1 MSKKITIFVIVSLIF
16 TFLMYANGGDSVIY
30 RKLEFTVPV
39 GKVDPQT
46 LPDDLIK
53 YLSSY
58 YSIEI
63 MSKENR
69 IIKYNCKKFLYY
81 ENKLLIN
88 KEKAYVK
95 LHMNMQQ
102 QQPNLF
108 YRKKNNDWDIDFI
121 FTCVYHDDDIEED
134 IIFFHDELD
143 RIIDAFIKKYDLQ

>member
-1 MSKKITIFVIVSLIF
+1 
-16 TFLMYANGGDSVIY
+16 
-30 RKLEFTVPV
+30 
-39 GKVDPQT
+39 
-46 LPDDLIK
+46 
-53 YLSSY
+53 
-58 YSIEI
+58 

-69 IIKYNCKKFLYY
+69 IIKYNWKKFLYY

-88 KEKAYVK
+88 EEKAYVK

>member
-16 TFLMYANGGDSVIY
+16 TFLIYANGGDSVIY

-69 IIKYNCKKFLYY
+69 IIKYNWKKFLYY

-88 KEKAYVK
+88 KEKTYVK

-108 YRKKNNDWDIDFI
+108 YRKKIMIGILILFLHVFI
-121 FTCVYHDDDIEED
+121 TMMILKK
-134 IIFFHDELD
+134 ILFF
-143 RIIDAFIKKYDLQ
+143 FMMN

>member
-16 TFLMYANGGDSVIY
+16 TFLIYANGGDSVIY

-69 IIKYNCKKFLYY
+69 IIKYNWKKFLYY

-108 YRKKNNDWDIDFI
+108 YRKKIMIGILILFLHVFI
-121 FTCVYHDDDIEED
+121 TMMILKK
-134 IIFFHDELD
+134 ILFF
-143 RIIDAFIKKYDLQ
+143 FMMN

>member
-39 GKVDPQT
+39 GNVDPQT

-69 IIKYNCKKFLYY
+69 IIKYNWKKFLYY

-95 LHMNMQQ
+95 LQNKR
-102 QQPNLF
+102 L
-108 YRKKNNDWDIDFI
+108 KLI
-121 FTCVYHDDDIEED
+121 C
-134 IIFFHDELD
+134 
-143 RIIDAFIKKYDLQ
+143 

>member
-1 MSKKITIFVIVSLIF
+1 MGGRNMSKKITIFVIVSLIF
-16 TFLMYANGGDSVIY
+16 TFLIYANGGDSVIY

-69 IIKYNCKKFLYY
+69 IIKYNWKKFLYY

-108 YRKKNNDWDIDFI
+108 YRKKIMIGILILFLHVFI
-121 FTCVYHDDDIEED
+121 TMMILKK
-134 IIFFHDELD
+134 ILFF
-143 RIIDAFIKKYDLQ
+143 FMMN

>member
-69 IIKYNCKKFLYY
+69 IIKYNWKKFLYY

-88 KEKAYVK
+88 EEKAYVK

-108 YRKKNNDWDIDFI
+108 YRKKIMIGILILFLHVFI
-121 FTCVYHDDDIEED
+121 TMMILKK
-134 IIFFHDELD
+134 ILFF
-143 RIIDAFIKKYDLQ
+143 FMMN